1 MNTQNQNMVNETNNV
16 GSVNNIQNKNEI
28 IDNISQTSKVSLNRY
43 KYIVKDQNG
52 NITTDY
58 FDAPS
63 KVEVESFLLSQ
74 GFEIVEIT
82 EDKWAKQLGLGSVR
96 KKKMSYKEL
105 SFFLTQLSTYIKAGI
120 PLTDSIIILG
130 KQAKNKKDR
139 NLYKKIVYE
148 LNKGLNFSQALEKQ
162 GSIFPKLLINM
173 LKTSELTGNLT
184 ENLDDMAEYYR
195 TSDENRKQIISA
207 MTYPSVILVVS
218 VAILTFILLYVVPQ
232 FVGIYD
238 QLGSELPFITKA
250 VIGVSDF
257 FKENFIIIFVVLIAV
272 VLAFVLSY
280 KYSKSIR
287 YSMQYI
293 VMHIPVIKN
302 LIIYKELIMFTKTF
316 ASLIKHGV
324 FITDSMEI
332 LRKITNNE
340 IYKIIINEAINN
352 LADGNGLAVAF
363 EGKWAFPNIAYEM
376 LITGEKTGRMG
387 TMMENVTRYYENEQ
401 KNLVTQL
408 KSLVEPVM
416 IILLAGIVG
425 VIVLSVIVPMFSIY
439 GEVL

>member
-1 MNTQNQNMVNETNNV
+1 MRIVKGVDCMNGTNNNQEV
-16 GSVNNIQNKNEI
+16 ANNMPNAVENK
-28 IDNISQTSKVSLNRY
+28 KVETVRY

-52 NITTDY
+52 KLITDY
-58 FDAPS
+58 FDAVN
-63 KVEVESFLLSQ
+63 KLDVESFLISQ
-74 GFEIVEIT
+74 GYEIVEIN
-82 EDKWAKQLGLGSVR
+82 EDKWAKQLGYGNVR
-96 KKKMSYKEL
+96 KKKMTFKEL

-120 PLTDSIIILG
+120 PLTDAIVILG
-130 KQAKNKKDR
+130 KQAKSKKDKY
-139 NLYKKIVYE
+139 LYKRIVFQ

-162 GSIFPKLLINM
+162 GDIFPKLLINM

-207 MTYPSVILVVS
+207 LTYPSVILVVS
-218 VAILTFILLYVVPQ
+218 IAILTFILLYVVPQ

-238 QLGSELPFITKA
+238 QLGSELPMITKVVINVSNFVKDNIIMIA
-250 VIGVSDF
+250 LVAGLLIGVFALLYKSSASF
-257 FKENFIIIFVVLIAV
+257 RRFVQTV
-272 VLAFVLSY
+272 
-280 KYSKSIR
+280 
-287 YSMQYI
+287 

-302 LIIYKELIMFTKTF
+302 LVIYKELVMFTKTF
-316 ASLIKHGV
+316 ASLIRHGV
-324 FITDSMEI
+324 FITDSMAI
-332 LRKITNNE
+332 LKKITNNE
-340 IYKIIINEAINN
+340 IYKVLINKAVNN

-363 EGKWAFPNIAYEM
+363 KGHWAFPDIAYEM
-376 LITGEKTGRMG
+376 LLTGEKTGRMG
-387 TMMENVTRYYENEQ
+387 QMMENVTRYYENEQ

-439 GEVL
+439 GNVL